1 MLLCVLAACGGDVSR
16 QGEADALAH
25 DLAETNVVARRDAA
39 KSLHDDPLLAALAV
53 NPLAAALEDS
63 DRWVR
68 EWAAR
73 ALGKAGAS
81 ATPAVPALTRA
92 VNDEDSFVRYRA
104 SQALARI
111 GAGAAPALPTLD
123 AAAADE
129 DETEIGRHWAK
140 QAARRIREALGTPG
154 GESRD

>member
-16 QGEADALAH
+16 QGEADALAN
-25 DLAETNVVARRDAA
+25 DLAAIDVVARRDAA
-39 KSLHDDPLLAALAV
+39 RALHDDPVLAALSV
-53 NPLAAALEDS
+53 NPLAAALEDA

-73 ALGKAGAS
+73 ALGKAGSS
-81 ATPAVPALTRA
+81 AAAAVPALTRA
-92 VNDEDSFVRYRA
+92 VNDADSFVRYRA

-111 GAGAAPALPTLD
+111 GRDAASALPTLD
-123 AAAADE
+123 TAAADE

-140 QAARRIREALGTPG
+140 EAARRIREAQEAAGKA
-154 GESRD
+154 SRD